1 MTQQERFVGIDVS
14 KASLDIAVLPE
25 ERVWRVEREEASIVG
40 LVKELRTLAPS
51 LIVLEATGGLESP
64 LTAALA
70 TAGLPVAV
78 VNPRQARDFAKAT
91 GRLSKTD
98 ALDAQ
103 VLARL
108 GQTLRPPVRALKSE
122 ETQEL
127 EALLTRRRQIVEMLT
142 MEKNRLPS
150 AGRRVRP
157 DITAHIA
164 WLTKRLKDVDG
175 DLQSAIA
182 ASDFWRIKDDIIRSL
197 PGAGKVLSTTLIAS
211 LPELGTLNRRQIAAL
226 AGVAPFNCDSG
237 TMRGSRHIWGGRAS
251 VRAVLYMAT
260 ISAIRC
266 NPDIRAFHTRLRA
279 AGKKPKVAIT
289 ACMRKLITTL
299 NAMVRS
305 NTQWQSHHIVAT

>member
-14 KASLDIAVLPE
+14 KAQLDIAVLPE
-25 ERVWRVEREEASIVG
+25 ERVWRVEREEASIAG

-108 GQTLRPPVRALKSE
+108 GQTLRPPVRALKNE

-150 AGRRVRP
+150 AGQRVRK

-182 ASDFWRIKDDIIRSL
+182 ASDFWRIKDDILRSL
-197 PGAGKVLSTTLIAS
+197 PGAGKVLSTTLLAS

-226 AGVAPFNCDSG
+226 VGVAPFNCDSG
-237 TMRGSRHIWGGRAS
+237 TMRGRRHIWGGRAS
-251 VRAVLYMAT
+251 VRSVLYMAT
-260 ISAIRC
+260 IAAIRC
-266 NPDIRAFHTRLRA
+266 NPVIRDFHGRLRA

-289 ACMRKLITTL
+289 ACMRKLLTIL
-299 NAMVRS
+299 NSMVRS
-305 NTQWQSHHIVAT
+305 NTPWRPQNVVV

>member
-25 ERVWRVEREEASIVG
+25 ERVWRVERAEGSIAG

-103 VLARL
+103 ILARL
-108 GQTLRPPVRALKSE
+108 GQTLRPPVRALKNE
-122 ETQEL
+122 ETREL

-197 PGAGKVLSTTLIAS
+197 PGAGKVLSTTLLAS

-305 NTQWQSHHIVAT
+305 NTQWQSHIVAA

>member
-1 MTQQERFVGIDVS
+1 MTPQERFVGIDVS

-25 ERVWRVEREEASIVG
+25 ERVWRVEREEASIAG

-108 GQTLRPPVRALKSE
+108 GQTLRPPVRALKNE

-150 AGRRVRP
+150 AGQRVRK

-197 PGAGKVLSTTLIAS
+197 PGAGKVLSTTLLAS

-226 AGVAPFNCDSG
+226 VGVAPFNCDSG

-251 VRAVLYMAT
+251 VRSVLYMAT
-260 ISAIRC
+260 ITAIRC
-266 NPDIRAFHTRLRA
+266 NPVIRDFHGRLRA

-289 ACMRKLITTL
+289 ACMRKLLTIL
-299 NAMVRS
+299 NSMVRS
-305 NTQWQSHHIVAT
+305 NTPWQPQNVVV

>member
-14 KASLDIAVLPE
+14 KASLDIAMLPE
-25 ERVWRVEREEASIVG
+25 ERVWRIEREEMSIAG
-40 LVKELRTLAPS
+40 LVEELRALAPC

-108 GQTLRPPVRALKSE
+108 GQTLRPPVRALKDE

-142 MEKNRLPS
+142 MEKNRLP
-150 AGRRVRP
+150 ATGQRVRK

-182 ASDFWRIKDDIIRSL
+182 ASDFWRLKDDIIRSL
-197 PGAGKVLSTTLIAS
+197 PGAGKVLSTTLLAS

-226 AGVAPFNCDSG
+226 VGVAPFNCDSG
-237 TMRGSRHIWGGRAS
+237 TMRGSRHIWGGRAT
-251 VRAVLYMAT
+251 VRSVLYMAT
-260 ISAIRC
+260 ITAIRC
-266 NPDIRAFHTRLRA
+266 NPDIRAFHARLRGV
-279 AGKKPKVAIT
+279 GKKPKVAIT
-289 ACMRKLITTL
+289 ACMRKLLTIL
-299 NAMVRS
+299 NSMVRS
-305 NTQWQSHHIVAT
+305 NTPWQPQNAVV

>member
-14 KASLDIAVLPE
+14 KAQLDIAVLPE
-25 ERVWRVEREEASIVG
+25 ERVWRVEREEASIAG

-108 GQTLRPPVRALKSE
+108 GQTLRPPVRALKNE

-150 AGRRVRP
+150 AGQRVRK

-197 PGAGKVLSTTLIAS
+197 PGAGKVLSTTLLAS

-226 AGVAPFNCDSG
+226 VGVAPFNCDSG

-251 VRAVLYMAT
+251 VRSVLYMAT
-260 ISAIRC
+260 ITAIRC
-266 NPDIRAFHTRLRA
+266 NPDIRVFHTRLRG

-289 ACMRKLITTL
+289 ACMRKLLTIL
-299 NAMVRS
+299 NSMVRS
-305 NTQWQSHHIVAT
+305 NTPWQSQNVGV

>member
-25 ERVWRVEREEASIVG
+25 ERVWRVEREEASIAG

-108 GQTLRPPVRALKSE
+108 GQTLRPPVRALKNE

-150 AGRRVRP
+150 AGQRVRK

-197 PGAGKVLSTTLIAS
+197 PGAGKVLSTTLLAS

-226 AGVAPFNCDSG
+226 VGVAPFNCDSG
-237 TMRGSRHIWGGRAS
+237 TMRGSRHIWGGRAT

-266 NPDIRAFHTRLRA
+266 NPAIRDFHGRLRA

-289 ACMRKLITTL
+289 ACMRKLLTIL

-305 NTQWQSHHIVAT
+305 STPWQPHTVAT

>member
-25 ERVWRVEREEASIVG
+25 ERVWRIEREEASIAG
-40 LVKELRTLAPS
+40 LVKELRTLAPC

-108 GQTLRPPVRALKSE
+108 GQTLRPPVRALKNE

-150 AGRRVRP
+150 AGQRVRK

-197 PGAGKVLSTTLIAS
+197 PGAGKVLSTTLLAS

-226 AGVAPFNCDSG
+226 AGVAPFNGDSG
-237 TMRGSRHIWGGRAS
+237 T
-251 VRAVLYMAT
+251 
-260 ISAIRC
+260 
-266 NPDIRAFHTRLRA
+266 
-279 AGKKPKVAIT
+279 
-289 ACMRKLITTL
+289 
-299 NAMVRS
+299 
-305 NTQWQSHHIVAT
+305 IVAVATSGAGGQRSGRCYTWPRSAPFAATPTFARSTPGCGAPARNPRWRSPRACASSLPF

>member
-1 MTQQERFVGIDVS
+1 MTQQECFVGIDIS

-25 ERVWRVEREEASIVG
+25 ERVWRVEREEAPIAG
-40 LVKELRTLAPS
+40 LVEELRALVPC

-91 GRLSKTD
+91 GALAKTD
-98 ALDAQ
+98 AIDAQ
-103 VLARL
+103 LLARL
-108 GQTLRPPVRALKSE
+108 GQTLRPPVRALKNE

-150 AGRRVRP
+150 AGQRVRQ
-157 DITAHIA
+157 DITAHIT

-197 PGAGKVLSTTLIAS
+197 PGAGKVLSTTLLAS

-226 AGVAPFNCDSG
+226 VGVAPFNCDSG
-237 TMRGSRHIWGGRAS
+237 TMRGSRHVWGGRAP
-251 VRAVLYMAT
+251 VRSVLYMAT
-260 ISAIRC
+260 ITAIRC
-266 NPDIRAFHTRLRA
+266 NPVIRDFHGRLRA

-289 ACMRKLITTL
+289 ACMRKLLTIL
-299 NAMVRS
+299 NSMVRS
-305 NTQWQSHHIVAT
+305 NTPWQPQNVVV

>member
-1 MTQQERFVGIDVS
+1 MTQQECFVGIDVS

-25 ERVWRVEREEASIVG
+25 ERVWRVEREEASIAG
-40 LVKELRTLAPS
+40 LVKELRTLAPR

-103 VLARL
+103 ILARL
-108 GQTLRPPVRALKSE
+108 GQTLRPPVRVLKNE

-142 MEKNRLPS
+142 MEKNRLPA
-150 AGRRVRP
+150 AGQRVRKN
-157 DITAHIA
+157 ITAHIA

-197 PGAGKVLSTTLIAS
+197 PGAGKVLSTTLLAS
-211 LPELGTLNRRQIAAL
+211 LPELGILNRRQIAAL
-226 AGVAPFNCDSG
+226 VGVAPFNCDSG
-237 TMRGSRHIWGGRAS
+237 TMRGSRHVWGGRAS
-251 VRAVLYMAT
+251 VRSVLYMAT
-260 ISAIRC
+260 IAAIRC
-266 NPDIRAFHTRLRA
+266 NPDIRAFHARLRA

-289 ACMRKLITTL
+289 ACMRKLLTIL
-299 NAMVRS
+299 NSMVRS
-305 NTQWQSHHIVAT
+305 NTPWQSQNVVV